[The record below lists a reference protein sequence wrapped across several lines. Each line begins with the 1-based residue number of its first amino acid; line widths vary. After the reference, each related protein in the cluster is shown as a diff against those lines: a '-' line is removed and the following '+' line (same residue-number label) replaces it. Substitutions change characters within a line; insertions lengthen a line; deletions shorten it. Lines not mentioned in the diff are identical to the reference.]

1 MDTTPSVNRLALSA
15 TVHCLTGC
23 GIGEVLGLR
32 MSRTISPTI
41 WLAVAIAAVLGGCQL
56 DAAPDRKDMRLSG
69 AIYTDFR
76 VDLPCEDQEAPVEL
90 TGVELSFKD
99 ASTGR
104 ALGATLTGRPERLE
118 LPKGPGTETW
128 AHGGCRMYARYQVI
142 LPLAERYSVEFT
154 PSSVPRPANRPY
166 FQGVDL
172 LEPQSATIAELA
184 DRGFTWDFEAPPA
197 FVVP

>member
-1 MDTTPSVNRLALSA
+1 MTRTALARW
-15 TVHCLTGC
+15 
-23 GIGEVLGLR
+23 LR
-32 MSRTISPTI
+32 VAAVY
-41 WLAVAIAAVLGGCQL
+41 AVAIALSGCDL
-56 DAAPDRKDMRLSG
+56 VTAPEPEELRLSG
-69 AIYTDFR
+69 SIYTDFR
-76 VDLPCEDQEAPVEL
+76 VDLPCNEQQAPVEL

-99 ASTGR
+99 AVTGQ
-104 ALGATLTGRPERLE
+104 ALGATLTGLPERLE

-128 AHGGCRMYARYQVI
+128 AHGGCRMYARYLVI

-172 LEPQSATIAELA
+172 LEPQSATITELA